1 MKQLR
6 DRVAVVTGAASGI
19 GLALSERF
27 AAEGMRVVLA
37 DVEERALAAAAEK
50 LARTGAKTLAVVT
63 DVTQPAS
70 VDALAARAF
79 EAFGAV
85 HVVCN
90 NAGVGGDAVP
100 CWEQSLANWKWV
112 VDVNLWG
119 VIHGIRSFVPRMLKQ
134 GDEGHIVNTASMAG
148 HISVPMFAPYH
159 ASKFAVVTLSETLH
173 FELAIANAKLKASV
187 LCPGFV
193 KTRIMESE
201 RNRPAALQT
210 PSRVVSEGE
219 RAFLSAYQEFVGAG
233 IPPADVAARVLDAI
247 RNERFWVFPHPETLD
262 SVRTRMEG
270 VLAQSNPEFAPP
282 TGMRERLGF

>member
-1 MKQLR
+1 MKQFR

-19 GLALSERF
+19 GLALCERF
-27 AAEGMRVVLA
+27 AAEGMRIVLA
-37 DVEERALAAAAEK
+37 DVEANALQAATEK
-50 LARTGAKTLAVVT
+50 LARGGAKTLAAVT
-63 DVTQPAS
+63 DVTRPES

-112 VDVNLWG
+112 LDVNLWG
-119 VIHGIRSFVPRMLKQ
+119 VIHGIRSFVPRMLKH
-134 GDEGHIVNTASMAG
+134 GDEGHVVNTASMAG
-148 HISVPMFAPYH
+148 HISVPMFSPYH

-173 FELAIANAKLKASV
+173 FELALVGARLKASV

-210 PSRVVSEGE
+210 PGREISEGE
-219 RAFLSAYQEFVGAG
+219 RNFLSAYQEFVGAG

-247 RNERFWVFPHPETLD
+247 RDERFWVFPHPEALD
-262 SVRTRMEG
+262 SVRTRTES
-270 VLAQSNPEFAPP
+270 VLAQQNPVFAPP
-282 TGMRERLGF
+282 GDMKQRLGM